1 MLQYLNVASTAK
13 AYYRKGLAHIVIN
26 EDDEAEEALVKAH
39 GLLKDDKAILAELE
53 KVRGR
58 LRGKREKEKKAF
70 KKLFA

>member
-1 MLQYLNVASTAK
+1 M
-13 AYYRKGLAHIVIN
+13 IN